1 MKQGPCLLCTD
12 SQLVRLSQSLFSF
25 LNYRLI
31 KVPTPSFS
39 FPFTSL
45 FHLRNAILSALS
57 WRMGLGER
65 AVKKP
70 LGGMQGRSVT
80 SHQPKGRH
88 KQHLRQWRRRHF
100 FLILGMGQGFLAV
113 PWRVSS
119 IRSEGVFEGKKRHK
133 RRHHYGW
140 CRAHRGTQEI
150 LLGVCS
156 IKQQRVGWGDG
167 SDASIENQKHQPLIT
182 IQERQ
187 SVLIWWNGT
196 EQLLWV
202 PFQKV

>member
-1 MKQGPCLLCTD
+1 MGWFRGGGKNKWTNKNTKTKQKKKQNGRLENKPEACSPEMKQGPCRLCTD

-113 PWRVSS
+113 PWRMSS

-140 CRAHRGTQEI
+140 CWAHRGT
-150 LLGVCS
+150 
-156 IKQQRVGWGDG
+156 
-167 SDASIENQKHQPLIT
+167 
-182 IQERQ
+182 
-187 SVLIWWNGT
+187 
-196 EQLLWV
+196 
-202 PFQKV
+202 